1 MTPNH
6 TMALAFISSF
16 LHLESVA
23 AGRHHPVIFG
33 RNVTSFGRSMH
44 KRGSTSTILPLE
56 RIRNAPV
63 EDATFATVREV
74 RPNSSVEIATFDANK
89 VDDDDEIPTT
99 ILIEQGMSVMT
110 SSFMSFDIVTSI
122 EEGMSMVST
131 FCMSMPDSSMI
142 DPASSVD
149 DTVDVTS
156 DDYFG
161 ETIVSVEY
169 YLFGPF
175 KKNPILLFVH
185 SI

>member
-1 MTPNH
+1 MTQT

-33 RNVTSFGRSMH
+33 RKVTSFGRSMH
-44 KRGSTSTILPLE
+44 KRGITSTIQPLE

-63 EDATFATVREV
+63 EDATFTTVEV

-89 VDDDDEIPTT
+89 VDDDEIPTT
-99 ILIEQGMSVMT
+99 ILTEQGTSVVMT

-131 FCMSMPDSSMI
+131 FCMSMPSSMI

-149 DTVDVTS
+149 ETVDVTS

-161 ETIVSVEY
+161 ETIVSVE
-169 YLFGPF
+169 
-175 KKNPILLFVH
+175 NILLV
-185 SI
+185 

>member
-1 MTPNH
+1 MTQT
-6 TMALAFISSF
+6 TMAALAFISSF

-33 RNVTSFGRSMH
+33 RKVTSFGRSMH
-44 KRGSTSTILPLE
+44 KRGSTSTIQPLG

-63 EDATFATVREV
+63 EDATFTTVREV
-74 RPNSSVEIATFDANK
+74 RPNSPVEIATFDANK
-89 VDDDDEIPTT
+89 VDDDEIPTT
-99 ILIEQGMSVMT
+99 ILTEQGTSAVMT
-110 SSFMSFDIVTSI
+110 SSFMSFDITTSI
-122 EEGMSMVST
+122 EEGMSMVSA
-131 FCMSMPDSSMI
+131 FCMSMQDDSGMI

-169 YLFGPF
+169 ITRF
-175 KKNPILLFVH
+175 
-185 SI
+185 